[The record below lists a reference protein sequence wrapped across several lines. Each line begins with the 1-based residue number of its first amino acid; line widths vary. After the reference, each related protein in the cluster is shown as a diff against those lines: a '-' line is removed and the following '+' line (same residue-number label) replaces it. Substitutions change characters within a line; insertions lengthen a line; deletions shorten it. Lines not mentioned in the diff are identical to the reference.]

1 MRMHKPAPEVPMIVL
16 TDDRAVHAYADTLFD
31 AGVPLAVVSS
41 TYSDVVPYMLG
52 NNGHTVA
59 LVADVDDPE
68 QLAGAIVTLPNAVS
82 AQSVRSSATPPT
94 FRRPRYPRAA

>member
-31 AGVPLAVVSS
+31 AGMPLAVVSS

-68 QLAGAIVTLPNAVS
+68 QLAGAIVTVERRLGPVGAVVRYATDLPAT
-82 AQSVRSSATPPT
+82 SVSSA
-94 FRRPRYPRAA
+94 A

>member
-16 TDDRAVHAYADTLFD
+16 TDDRAVHTYADTLFD

-68 QLAGAIVTLPNAVS
+68 QLAGAIVTVERRLGPVGAVVRYATDLPAT
-82 AQSVRSSATPPT
+82 SVSSA
-94 FRRPRYPRAA
+94 A